1 MATKNSTILSKVW
14 LEASN
19 DFQQRVPNPTINGM
33 FATTEAIFDPYN
45 NDLYNEF
52 THLLN
57 GIMNTYVEG
66 KRFLNPLRELK
77 KPMSTFGN
85 SERHIAVQYMQ
96 AHSYKFDDET
106 VWKNEPPQY
115 IEWFYTVNRKDVYT
129 FSFARNEV
137 MRAFSSDGYGFNE
150 LLARTL
156 DQQISSDEYDEMN
169 IMLEQIAIADKKWRD
184 ADGNGGLYRYHVS
197 AIPTDDATGKELLTG
212 IRAMAGRIKFPS
224 VLYNN
229 IPVPVFTSNEEMI
242 LYITPEVKA
251 SLDVNTLASVF
262 HLDKADIQYRIIE
275 VPYIPIENAI
285 AVLTD
290 KDFIHAR
297 DVVYGV
303 YPAPFNAAALSD
315 KYYLHHQSIIAAN
328 PACPVIVFT
337 TDEATN
343 IPTVTIERSALAF
356 NPASAE
362 VAAGDS
368 VKLALE
374 LSGTVD
380 PATPPIAVEPEAA
393 IFTVECEGKQ
403 LNSRTYVDYAGVL
416 HTQKSLD
423 VGDTLTVTA
432 KYVDDEELTAT
443 ATVTIIEPE
452 DIGAKKSNTEVAPY
466 TTWNKEY
473 DTVAED
479 ETVNP

>member
-1 MATKNSTILSKVW
+1 MAQTNATILTKAW

-33 FATTEAIFDPYN
+33 YATTEAIFDPYN

-96 AHSYKFDDET
+96 SHSYKFDAED
-106 VWKNEPPQY
+106 VWRSEPPTY
-115 IEWFYTVNRKDVYT
+115 IEWFYTVNRKDVYS

-169 IMLEQIAIADKKWRD
+169 IMLEQIAIADKKWRKP
-184 ADGNGGLYRYHVS
+184 DGTGGLYRYHVS
-197 AIPTDDATGKELLTG
+197 AVPTDEATGKELLAG
-212 IRAMAGRIKFPS
+212 IRTVAGEMEFPN
-224 VLYNN
+224 VIYNN
-229 IPVPVFTSNEEMI
+229 IPVPCFTQRSELV
-242 LYITPEVKA
+242 LYVTPATKA
-251 SLDVNTLASVF
+251 HLDVQTLSGVF
-262 HLDKADIQYRIIE
+262 QLPLANYEEVAYKIIT
-275 VPYIPIENAI
+275 VPRLPIENAVAI
-285 AVLTD
+285 LAD
-290 KDFIHAR
+290 RDFIHAR

-303 YPAPFNAAALSD
+303 YPAPFNAASLSD

-328 PACPVIVFT
+328 PAALCCVFT

-343 IPTVTIERSALAF
+343 IPTITIERTGLSF
-356 NPASAE
+356 TPATGNIE
-362 VAAGDS
+362 IGGELQL
-368 VKLALE
+368 KLE
-374 LSGTVD
+374 LAGSIS
-380 PATPPIAVEPEAA
+380 PATPPVAIEPDAA
-393 IFTVECEGKQ
+393 TFEVAAEGKQ
-403 LNSRTYVDYAGVL
+403 LNSRTYVDYRGIL
-416 HTQKSLD
+416 HLQKSGIEA
-423 VGDTLTVTA
+423 GDTITVTA
-432 KYVDDEELTAT
+432 TYVDNDEFTATFT
-443 ATVTIIEPE
+443 ATVIEPPMQ
-452 DIGAKKSNTEVAPY
+452 GAKECDVEKKPY
-466 TTWNKEY
+466 ITY
-473 DTVAED
+473 QED
-479 ETVNP
+479 STAVPASE